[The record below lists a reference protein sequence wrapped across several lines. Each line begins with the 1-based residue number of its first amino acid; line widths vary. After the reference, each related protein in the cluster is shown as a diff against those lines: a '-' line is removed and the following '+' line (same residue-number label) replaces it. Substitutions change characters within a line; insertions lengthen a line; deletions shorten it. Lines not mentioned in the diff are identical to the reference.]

1 MPADSTTGKPLRYSW
16 TFLVTGLLLTF
27 AGVAILYDPILT
39 SRALGFS
46 LGIVIILLGIG
57 HFSFVIAN
65 SHLPHRG
72 WHILISALDLLIGA
86 VLLPYPD
93 ITIVVLPFLLGF
105 WFLIRGLSMIL
116 YAFTL
121 RHMTPRSGRGWVAA
135 GGFFVAL
142 FAFFVIGFPLFGFL
156 AIVTWTS
163 FALMITGISNILLAF
178 RLRGLRE
185 DSEETVVL

>member
-1 MPADSTTGKPLRYSW
+1 MPANSTSKQLRYSW
-16 TFLVTGLLLTF
+16 TFLLTGLLLTF
-27 AGVAILYDPILT
+27 AGVAALYEPLLT
-39 SRALGFS
+39 SRALGIS
-46 LGIVIILLGIG
+46 LGIVIVLLGIG
-57 HFSFVIAN
+57 HISFVIAN
-65 SHLPHRG
+65 GHLPHRG
-72 WHILISALDLLIGA
+72 WHILIGALDLLIGA

-116 YAFTL
+116 YAFAIRRL
-121 RHMTPRSGRGWVAA
+121 TPRSGRGWVAA

-142 FAFFVIGFPLFGFL
+142 FAFFVIGFPVFGFM

-163 FALMITGISNILLAF
+163 FALIITGISNILLAF

>member
-1 MPADSTTGKPLRYSW
+1 MPSNSTGKQLRYSW
-16 TFLVTGLLLTF
+16 TFIITGLLLTL
-27 AGVAILYDPILT
+27 AGVAALYEPLHT
-39 SRALGFS
+39 GRALGIS
-46 LGIVIILLGIG
+46 LGIVIVLLGIG
-57 HFSFVIAN
+57 HIAFVIVN

-72 WHILISALDLLIGA
+72 WHILISTLDLLIGA

-93 ITIVVLPFLLGF
+93 VTIVVLPFLLGF

-121 RHMTPRSGRGWVAA
+121 RHLTPRSGRGWVAA

-142 FAFFVIGFPLFGFL
+142 FAFFVIGFPLFGFM

-163 FALMITGISNILLAF
+163 FALIITGISNILLAF

-185 DSEETVVL
+185 DSEETIVL